1 MRHQM
6 IEALERARSFF
17 DRLAPEGTP
26 RRKLLQILAI
36 ILLVE
41 GLSVF
46 ALFSYVGP
54 LLGAVSVLAG
64 FALLALIY
72 RRPSEQVSKKDNPG
86 IRLVEY
92 MVKLVGGDYV
102 VMILGAAIVLLVVL
116 YNRFVST
123 RPEYGDV
130 DTLSILFGI
139 VLLAYPVL
147 AERFK
152 IEAGFALLFVA
163 FVVVMLV
170 VPQAVVSL
178 TGNTGSTTVGNWYV
192 HYMLAAPFA
201 GALDLMGIP
210 AHSIGDMVTLTFKD
224 GSVHTLGISAYCAG
238 LYSFSIFLSAFL
250 AFVLVFERL
259 RTRTLIIVM
268 LVGLLI
274 AYLGNLVRMIIIGVI
289 GYYNGISS
297 LLWAHENV
305 GWMIFLGWS
314 SAFWYVLLRYS
325 SGRHQVDANNTEVH

>member
-1 MRHQM
+1 M
-6 IEALERARSFF
+6 IDALERARLLF
-17 DRLAPEGTP
+17 DRFAPEGTP

-46 ALFSYVGP
+46 ALFSYVGL
-54 LLGAVSVLAG
+54 LLGAVSVVVG
-64 FALLALIY
+64 FALLAMIY
-72 RRPSEQVSKKDNPG
+72 RRPSEAVSKKDPPG
-86 IRLVEY
+86 IRLIEY
-92 MVKLVGGDYV
+92 LVKLVGGDYV
-102 VMILGAAIVLLVVL
+102 VMILGAVVVLLVVL

-123 RPEYGDV
+123 RSGYGDV

-147 AERFK
+147 AERFR

-163 FVVVMLV
+163 FVVVILV

-201 GALDLMGIP
+201 GSLDLMGIP
-210 AHSIGDMVTLTFKD
+210 AHAMGEMVTLTFKD
-224 GSVHTLGISAYCAG
+224 GSVHTLSISAYCAG

-250 AFVLVFERL
+250 SFVLVFERL

-268 LVGLLI
+268 LIGLLI
-274 AYLGNLVRMIIIGVI
+274 AYLGNIVRMIIIGVI

-305 GWMIFLGWS
+305 GWIIFLGWS
-314 SAFWYVLLRYS
+314 SAFWYALLRYS
-325 SGRHQVDANNTEVH
+325 SGRHQVDVDHTEVH

>member
-1 MRHQM
+1 M
-6 IEALERARSFF
+6 IKALERARSLF
-17 DRLAPEGTP
+17 DRFAPEGTP

-46 ALFSYVGP
+46 ALFSYVGL
-54 LLGAVSVLAG
+54 LLGAVSVVLG
-64 FALLALIY
+64 FTLLTVIY
-72 RRPSEQVSKKDNPG
+72 RRPSEAVSKKDPPG

-92 MVKLVGGDYV
+92 LVKLVGGDYV
-102 VMILGAAIVLLVVL
+102 VMILGAAVVVLVVL

-123 RPEYGDV
+123 RSEYGDV

-147 AERFK
+147 AERFRV
-152 IEAGFALLFVA
+152 EAGFALLFVA
-163 FVVVMLV
+163 FVVVILV
-170 VPQAVVSL
+170 VPQAIASM

-201 GALDLMGIP
+201 GSLDLMGIP
-210 AHSIGDMVTLTFKD
+210 AHSMGEMVTLTFKD
-224 GSVHTLGISAYCAG
+224 GSVHTLSISAYCAG

-268 LVGLLI
+268 LIGLLI

-305 GWMIFLGWS
+305 GWIIFLGWS
-314 SAFWYVLLRYS
+314 SVFWYALLRYS
-325 SGRHQVDANNTEVH
+325 SGRHEVDANHTEVH